1 MDLRRSDYEG
11 LKTLAEA
18 WKKTPGAELE
28 ASLLGLDITSW
39 QDVIQYLRSLGMS
52 EAPQIVKLNISLSND
67 IRITLEGAG
76 VIQAYCKDNR
86 LADKPFVALLK
97 ENIADAP
104 PVDIPFYGARAK
116 LKREVP
122 LAPDDLRVKEAIA
135 RWDQLNKHFRNIQ
148 RFEFVAPGGLGIRF
162 DISMVRE
169 NAPNRRR
176 ARSFQEADVTG
187 QPARYEA
194 EVELTAP
201 RDSLAADAATKLL
214 VRGLSWLIQ
223 GRQRSYVLIS
233 NPTATGVLQDLGSIF
248 ASMQG
253 KGRNRNPKMR
263 FPGPQPVTL
272 ERVNMDTVP
281 EPGVPNIRF
290 MAGGYNVTD
299 KADGLRCLLYVSRDG
314 KIFLIDGGMRV
325 YATGRAI
332 APDLAGTVLDG
343 EWIRRDR
350 ENRIISHYYAF
361 DILAHKGSIAVAQLP
376 FTNPAS
382 VLAGKADTSRKAA
395 LEAVGATLKTASS
408 PANVPSNQILQFG
421 IKNFLAVNA
430 GPTEIFREC
439 AAVLESSK
447 TALYNTDGLIL
458 TPNMEPLPLGGTW
471 KSQFKWKP
479 SQENTIDFLVVA
491 EREENSKVE
500 AVRPKFREDT
510 GSTALCKTL
519 RLFVGSRRDAAYADP
534 RATVLGGGDLPAP
547 PNTNDEYRPVEFHP
561 IQPTDPMAS
570 ICYMPIGEGAND
582 PAGAAPAAT
591 ALDTD
596 TDTIRTRSGE
606 IIQSNMIVEM
616 AYHPER
622 VPGFRWEPTRIR
634 HDKTEHWHNKTGTA
648 MNADWVANSIWSS
661 IHNPV
666 TEKMIMTGIVEECI
680 ASAESVAPKS
690 AYYNRKAPARD
701 MMKVQCLKN
710 FHNEYIKRDILLRR
724 TLPKG
729 GSLCDLGMGKAG
741 DLHKWCAL
749 GAGYVLGCD
758 YVEDNLTN
766 PEDGAYSRLLN
777 KMVESGGRSAVAPMV
792 FVQADAARPLK
803 SGEAGATPMDSD
815 LLKQEFAGR
824 AAGGMDVVSCM
835 FALHYMF
842 RDEATLNGFLTNL
855 ADTVKVGGY
864 FVGCCSD
871 GDKIARKFGKETTIV
886 GHDGATNVWA
896 MTRRY
901 GEASAVPT
909 NSSGL
914 GMAVDVNFI
923 SIGETHTEYLISW
936 PYAMMK
942 FQEVGLE
949 LLMPEELTAMGL
961 PASTQMF
968 EETWNMANAAGKN
981 YGMTPAVREFSF
993 TNRWFILRRRS
1004 VRRPEPFVAPPSVG
1018 RTAELTRPSVTMSL
1032 PPVAQAT
1039 ATAATAATT
1048 ATKKTRT
1055 KKSQVGGN
1063 PKVSFDLIDL

>member
-11 LKTLAEA
+11 LKTLAEI
-18 WKKTPGAELE
+18 WKTTPGAEFE
-28 ASLLGLDITSW
+28 AALTGLDITSW

-86 LADKPFVALLK
+86 LADKPFTALLK
-97 ENIADAP
+97 ENIAGAS
-104 PVDIPFYGARAK
+104 PVDIPFYNARAK

-122 LAPDDLRVKEAIA
+122 LAPDDLRVKEALA
-135 RWDQLNKHFRNIQ
+135 RWEQLNKHFRNIQ
-148 RFEFVAPGGLGIRF
+148 RFEFVAPSGLAIRF

-169 NAPNRRR
+169 SAQRRS
-176 ARSFQEADVTG
+176 RSFQEANVTG

-194 EVELTAP
+194 EVELTAS
-201 RDSLAADAATKLL
+201 RDSLTSEAATNLL
-214 VRGLSWLIQ
+214 VRGLSWMIQ
-223 GRQRSYVLIS
+223 GRQRSYVLVS
-233 NPTATGVLQDLGSIF
+233 NPIAGGVIQDLETIF
-248 ASMQG
+248 ASVSRGRG
-253 KGRNRNPKMR
+253 KVQKMR

-272 ERVNMDTVP
+272 ERINMDVVP
-281 EPGVPNIRF
+281 DPGTPNIRT
-290 MAGGYNVTD
+290 MPGGYNVTD
-299 KADGLRCLLYVSRDG
+299 KADGLRCLLYVARDG

-325 YATGRAI
+325 YATGRRT
-332 APDLAGTVLDG
+332 DSGLAGTVLDG
-343 EWIRRDR
+343 EWVRRDR
-350 ENRIISHYYAF
+350 ANALISHYYAF
-361 DILAHKGSIAVAQLP
+361 DILAHKGDLAVARLP

-395 LEAVGATLKTASS
+395 MEAVSATLKTASVPAHV
-408 PANVPSNQILQFG
+408 PANHVIQFAT
-421 IKNFLAVNA
+421 KTFLSANA
-430 GPTEIFREC
+430 GPVEIFREC
-439 AAVLESSK
+439 AAVLESAK
-447 TALYNTDGLIL
+447 TAIYNTDGLIL
-458 TPNMEPLPLGGTW
+458 TPNSAPLQLGGTW
-471 KSQFKWKP
+471 TSQFKWKP
-479 SQENTIDFLVVA
+479 AHENTIDFLVVA
-491 EREENSKVE
+491 ERELGPDGQPTKSKTDLIK
-500 AVRPKFREDT
+500 PKFREDS
-510 GSTALCKTL
+510 GSTVLCKTL

-534 RATVLGGGDLPAP
+534 RATILNGGEIPAP
-547 PNTNDEYRPVEFHP
+547 KANTGDDYRPVEFHP
-561 IQPTDPMAS
+561 IQPADPMAS
-570 ICYMPIGEGAND
+570 ICYLPVGEGAND
-582 PAGAAPAAT
+582 PAGAAPAAA

-596 TDTIRTRSGE
+596 TDVIRTTNGD

-616 AYHPER
+616 SYHPDR
-622 VPGFRWEPTRIR
+622 SPGFRWEPVRIR

-666 TEKMIMTGIVEECI
+666 TEKMIMTGVIEECTT
-680 ASAESVAPKS
+680 SAVDTAAPKS

-724 TLPKG
+724 TLPRG
-729 GSLCDLGMGKAG
+729 GSLCDIGMGKAG

-749 GAGYVLGCD
+749 EVGYVLGCD

-777 KMVESGGRSAVAPMV
+777 KMVELGGRDKVAPMI
-792 FVQADAARPLK
+792 FVQADAARSLK
-803 SGEAGATPMDSD
+803 SGEAGVTPMDRE
-815 LLKQEFAGR
+815 LLKTEFAGR

-842 RDEATLNGFLTNL
+842 RDEPTLNGFLNNL

-871 GDKIARKFGKETTIV
+871 GDTLARKLGRESSIV
-886 GHDGATNVWA
+886 GHDGSTNVWA

-901 GEASAVPT
+901 GDGVAAVPA
-909 NSSGL
+909 NASGL

-936 PYAMMK
+936 AYALQK

-949 LLMPEELTAMGL
+949 LLTGEELAPLGL

-968 EETWNMANAAGKN
+968 EETWNMANAGGKH
-981 YGMTPAVREFSF
+981 YGMTSAVKEFSF
-993 TNRWFILRRRS
+993 TNRWFILKRRAAS
-1004 VRRPEPFVAPPSVG
+1004 RPAPFVAPPLISG
-1018 RTAELTRPSVTMSL
+1018 PGITADLTRPSETFVMPS
-1032 PPVAQAT
+1032 P
-1039 ATAATAATT
+1039 
-1048 ATKKTRT
+1048 TKTQTKTKT
-1055 KKSQVGGN
+1055 KTQRGGK
-1063 PKVSFDLIDL
+1063 KVSANFDVIDL